1 MNYVLLAEGFEEV
14 EAITIVDVLR
24 RAQIEVTTV
33 GIGSKTITGTH
44 GIPVV
49 ADMCSC
55 EAKAEGL
62 DMVILPGGMPG
73 TTNLGESDKV
83 AQYVDYCVKNDK
95 YVCAICAAPMVLG
108 KLGVLEGKN
117 AVCYPGCEGGLTG
130 ANIVKEAVVVDG
142 KVVTSMGPGTATE
155 FALKIVE
162 LVKGKAVS
170 DQVRSDML
178 L

>member
-14 EAITIVDVLR
+14 EAITVVDVLR
-24 RAQIEVTTV
+24 RAEIEVTTV

-44 GIPVV
+44 GIPVT

-62 DMVILPGGMPG
+62 EMVILPGGMPG
-73 TTNLGESDKV
+73 TTNLGESEKV
-83 AQYVDYCVKNDK
+83 AEYVDYCVKNDK

-155 FALKIVE
+155 FGLKIVE

>member
-14 EAITIVDVLR
+14 EAITVVDVLR
-24 RAQIEVTTV
+24 RAEIEVTTV

-44 GIPVV
+44 GIPVT

-62 DMVILPGGMPG
+62 EMVILPGGMPG
-73 TTNLGESDKV
+73 TTNLGESEKV
-83 AQYVDYCVKNDK
+83 AEYVDYCVKNDK

-142 KVVTSMGPGTATE
+142 KVVTSMGPATATE
-155 FALKIVE
+155 FGLKIVE

>member
-55 EAKAEGL
+55 EAKEEGL

-73 TTNLGESDKV
+73 TTNLGESEKV